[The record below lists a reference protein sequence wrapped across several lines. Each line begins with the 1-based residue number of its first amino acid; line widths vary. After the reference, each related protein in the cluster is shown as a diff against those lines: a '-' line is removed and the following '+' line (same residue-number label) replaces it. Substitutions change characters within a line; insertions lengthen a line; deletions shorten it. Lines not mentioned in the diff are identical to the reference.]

1 MGRGKV
7 EFKKGPGG
15 LLVPTPGARLL
26 GLEGGPAPDQV
37 QMQRHLVG
45 QGSTSCRSGVAALY
59 LHHLALQL
67 LKGIEG
73 KKS

>member
-7 EFKKGPGG
+7 EFEKGPGG

-45 QGSTSCRSGVAALY
+45 QGSTSYRSGSLIPASSGFATF
-59 LHHLALQL
+59 
-67 LKGIEG
+67 ERF
-73 KKS
+73 